1 MKSKKGGTAGN
12 VFARP
17 LHENAGMDK
26 DFFYSIKNLCK
37 IDNDIDKCK
46 CTFEKYS
53 ARAGEG
59 KILRVHE

>member
-1 MKSKKGGTAGN
+1 MSLLVPCMKMQGWT
-12 VFARP
+12 RT
-17 LHENAGMDK
+17 
-26 DFFYSIKNLCK
+26 FFYSIKNLCK